1 VSRRAVVAIV
11 WGWIVLVTAAHFGE
25 RSPYSYGWAMFDH
38 DSARMS
44 GAVVNPDAIG
54 IAGVTRFFY
63 DATPPEWSKPE
74 AENLRLPLHSFSA
87 AVAASFTRSLLPAN
101 VLVNVLFAMLLALAA
116 VNLAERFAVDRTVTL
131 FALLTF
137 FSLPLYADY
146 LGQPLHYIVGTSV
159 SFLVVLSLIDE
170 TNPWVVALAIAVL
183 SLNYDPYVF
192 IAAIVVAFANRR
204 LAVAAIPAVLWALA
218 LRVITEGTMTTHL
231 RKWFFLPVLSGW
243 TDFLM
248 DPVGRILLPFVATHV
263 GVVVAFHQLL
273 AMVYWPLLAVC
284 AFMFWRLRPE
294 LGRFKMIALLPLFFL
309 LEQLV
314 AAAFDWE
321 LNPRRAVPAVLAFGI
336 SYVYV
341 AGHMRRAAVI
351 ALFVL
356 SAFLAFADTLFDQ
369 PGLAFLRTGQAIRH
383 DIHDAMR
390 AEKLRLDTDSM
401 PRLMHDQQLVWG
413 DMPAARVRNAGVF
426 AVTQAFALLLLM
438 SVFWLAARAKLL
450 PRWLP
455 YVAAGV
461 WLASLVRFV

>member
-1 VSRRAVVAIV
+1 M
-11 WGWIVLVTAAHFGE
+11 TAAHFGE

-54 IAGVTRFFY
+54 IAHVTRFFY
-63 DATPPEWSKPE
+63 DATPFDYSSQW
-74 AENLRLPLHSFSA
+74 AENLRLPLHSFSV
-87 AVAASFTRSLLPAN
+87 AVAAAFTRSLLPAN

-170 TNPWVVALAIAVL
+170 TNPWVVALAIAIL

-204 LAVAAIPAVLWALA
+204 LLVAAVPAVVWALT
-218 LRVITEGTMTTHL
+218 LRVITDGTMTTHL

-243 TDFLM
+243 TDILM
-248 DPVGRILLPFVATHV
+248 DPLGRILLPFVATHL
-263 GVVVAFHQLL
+263 GVVVAFHQLV
-273 AMVYWPLLAVC
+273 AMIYWPLLAVC
-284 AFMFWRLRPE
+284 VFVLWRLRPTI
-294 LGRFKMIALLPLFFL
+294 GRFKVIALLPLFFL
-309 LEQLV
+309 VEQLV

-321 LNPRRAVPAVLAFGI
+321 LNPRRSIPAVLAFGVT
-336 SYVYV
+336 YVYV
-341 AGHMRRAAVI
+341 AQRSRRGVVV

-356 SAFLAFADTLFDQ
+356 SAFLAFSDTLFDK

-390 AEKLRLDTDSM
+390 AERLTLDTDSM
-401 PRLMHDQQLVWG
+401 PHLMNDDRITWR
-413 DMPAARVRNAGVF
+413 DMPKARLQNVGVF
-426 AVTQAFALLLLM
+426 VVTQLMGVLLLV
-438 SVFWLAARAKLL
+438 SGFWLAGRAQLL
-450 PRWLP
+450 PRWSAHA
-455 YVAAGV
+455 AAGI
-461 WLASLVRFV
+461 WALSLVRFVG